1 MGLLHL
7 GDASSHLLLGSLK
20 SSWVSYRLSWSSWCR
35 LSLGQFCKGG
45 ILSSSLLLKGFSCS
59 LKVCKSS
66 LQLGSGGVL
75 GLRLCLNL
83 SVGILKS
90 RGQLLGFLLNNSKFV
105 LNLLSGCS
113 KGSSIN
119 GSAWLVGSLN
129 DLGFKIGD
137 CSLGCLESV
146 LCGSGGLG
154 RGSSLLLHGIEL
166 SSQVLSCSCG
176 LFLGNLG
183 QGLLDCL
190 SVILSLCNQSVQFA
204 LLSGKGSVSIS
215 CGSFH
220 FSLELGNVSILLL
233 GNVNLGLG
241 GTTGILKGDSKSLKL
256 GSNLSLLFLDLV
268 LGFLLGLKLLLEV

>member
-20 SSWVSYRLSWSSWCR
+20 SSWVSYRLSWGSWCR
-35 LSLGQFCKGG
+35 LSLCQFGKGG
-45 ILSSSLLLKGFSCS
+45 ILSSSLLLKGLSCS
-59 LKVCKSS
+59 LKVCKSG

-90 RGQLLGFLLNNSKFV
+90 RGQLLGFLLSNSKFV

-113 KGSSIN
+113 KGSGIN
-119 GSAWLVGSLN
+119 GSAWFVGSLN

-146 LCGSGGLG
+146 LCGRGG
-154 RGSSLLLHGIEL
+154 SLLLHGIQL
-166 SSQVLSCSCG
+166 SSQVLSISCSCG

-204 LLSGKGSVSIS
+204 LLGGKGSLSIS

-220 FSLELGNVSILLL
+220 FSLELGNVSVLLL
-233 GNVNLGLG
+233 GNVHLGLG

-256 GSNLSLLFLDLV
+256 GSNFSLLFLDLV

>member
-20 SSWVSYRLSWSSWCR
+20 SSWVSYRLSWGSWCR
-35 LSLGQFCKGG
+35 LSLCQFGKGG
-45 ILSSSLLLKGFSCS
+45 ILSSSLLLKGLSCS
-59 LKVCKSS
+59 LKVCKSG

-90 RGQLLGFLLNNSKFV
+90 RGQLLGFLLSNSKFV

-113 KGSSIN
+113 KG
-119 GSAWLVGSLN
+119 
-129 DLGFKIGD
+129 
-137 CSLGCLESV
+137 
-146 LCGSGGLG
+146 
-154 RGSSLLLHGIEL
+154 RGSSLLLHGIKL
-166 SSQVLSCSCG
+166 SSQVLSISCSCG

-204 LLSGKGSVSIS
+204 LLGGKGSLSIS

-220 FSLELGNVSILLL
+220 FSLELGNVSVLLL
-233 GNVNLGLG
+233 GNVHLGLG
-241 GTTGILKGDSKSLKL
+241 GTTGILKGDSKSLEL
-256 GSNLSLLFLDLV
+256 GSNFSLLFLDLV